1 MSKAEDLVSEVVRE
15 LRSRCQCEFTS
26 DKITGGGFRCFPDSP
41 QHITYRGT
49 IHGTPLASTSQ
60 LLGNLEEWI
69 LSGTSISIQAQLLS
83 PDATCAVVISS
94 RDEDECR
101 PKLSSTDP
109 STVPSAEPSTIPTTW
124 IVIGVVVAMVVGLV
138 VMIVMVVI
146 LIHRRKK
153 PTALNLNK
161 DLKM

>member
-1 MSKAEDLVSEVVRE
+1 MGKAEDLVSEVVHE

-26 DKITGGGFRCFPDSP
+26 DKITGGGFLCFPDSP
-41 QHITYRGT
+41 QHVTYRGT
-49 IHGTPLASTSQ
+49 IHGTLLASTSQ
-60 LLGNLEEWI
+60 LLVNLEEWI

-83 PDATCAVVISS
+83 PDVTCAVSISS

-101 PKLSSTDP
+101 PQLSSTDP

-124 IVIGVVVAMVVGLV
+124 IVVGVVVAMVVGIV
-138 VMIVMVVI
+138 VMIVMVVF
-146 LIHRRKK
+146 LIHRSKK
-153 PTALNLNK
+153 TSTQNLNK